1 MLNIQKKMN
10 NAFLALL
17 GLPATAVGFALSTQ
31 IAALSWILSNK
42 YGLDIHDVAFVW
54 LAGPIAGIF
63 GQVIVGLLSDNV
75 WFMGGRRRPFIMIGG
90 LISTIAFLALPN
102 INGISKVTG
111 ITDIIL
117 IASVIALFLDLSIN
131 VTFNP
136 ARSIIADLTPEGKV
150 RTSGFVWMQIMSG
163 FFGVFAYFL
172 SMVFGNETLLYI
184 AAIIV
189 FLTAVFPILF
199 IQENRYLNEEQKGIV
214 RKKINWLKICL
225 WLVGIIV
232 RLIVLFFV
240 FYLGLFLY
248 FIIIYMIYIIYDM
261 NAHPSKNNQFYEIIK
276 SIFPLFGFF
285 VFGIFSLYFHFFTD
299 LLLAWHNRVL
309 ISALVYTVVIGIII
323 IIKGLKNPSNNNEFQ
338 KIMIAHSFTWVAFQS
353 MFILS
358 YFYIKNQIMPNVNI
372 SSISANWFAEKLTG
386 VVSQTPESS
395 TGNIL
400 SLGFFILNLVG
411 AIFPLILQTIAKKIG
426 RVKTYIAAL
435 TFSVIGYFY
444 IAFFCQLEFDFYI
457 GMFLVGIGWSAV
469 ISIVFAI
476 MSERVNP
483 AKMGSSMGVFNL
495 AVVLPQMMSNGVAN
509 IIKETGNHQLLYIFC
524 GALVTCS
531 IIFWMFVKEPESSNT
546 KQNIPS
552 GGH

>member
-63 GQVIVGLLSDNV
+63 GQVIVGMLSDNV
-75 WFMGGRRRPFIMIGG
+75 WFMDGRRRPFIMIGG
-90 LISTIAFLALPN
+90 MVSTIAFLALPN
-102 INGISKVTG
+102 ISGISKVTG

-117 IASVIALFLDLSIN
+117 IASVIALFLDLSVN

-150 RTSGFVWMQIMSG
+150 RTSGYVWMQIISG

-172 SMVFGNETLLYI
+172 SMVFGNELLLYI
-184 AAIIV
+184 AAVIV
-189 FLTAVFPILF
+189 FITAVFPILF
-199 IQENRYLNEEQKGIV
+199 IQE
-214 RKKINWLKICL
+214 RKELETAIENQEKFGVWQIFKEIYPLY
-225 WLVGIIV
+225 G
-232 RLIVLFFV
+232 
-240 FYLGLFLY
+240 FL
-248 FIIIYMIYIIYDM
+248 
-261 NAHPSKNNQFYEIIK
+261 
-276 SIFPLFGFF
+276 
-285 VFGIFSLYFHFFTD
+285 VFGVFSLFFHFFTEA
-299 LLLAWHNRVL
+299 LAAWHNPVL
-309 ISALVYTVVIGIII
+309 IGALSYSVVIGIVNIVQ
-323 IIKGLKNPSNNNEFQ
+323 GLKHPSNKNEFQ
-338 KIMIAHSFTWVAFQS
+338 KIMLAHSFTWVAFQS
-353 MFILS
+353 MFIMS
-358 YFYIKNQIMPNVNI
+358 GFFIENQIMPNMNVTGI
-372 SSISANWFAEKLTG
+372 TANWFAEKLTG
-386 VVSQTPESS
+386 QTQTAAASI
-395 TGNIL
+395 GNIV

-411 AIFPLILQTIAKKIG
+411 AIFPLILQAIAKNIG
-426 RVKTYIAAL
+426 RVKTYIGAL
-435 TFSVIGYFY
+435 SFSAVGYFY
-444 IAFFCQLEFDFYI
+444 VAYFSRVELDFYI

-483 AKMGSSMGVFNL
+483 AKMGLFMGVFNL

-524 GALVTCS
+524 GGLVTCS
-531 IIFWMFVKEPESSNT
+531 IIFWMFVREPESSNT

>member
-63 GQVIVGLLSDNV
+63 GQVIVGMISDNV
-75 WFMGGRRRPFIMIGG
+75 WFMNGRRRPFIIIGG

-102 INGISKVTG
+102 ISGISKITG
-111 ITDIIL
+111 VTDIIL

-136 ARSIIADLTPEGKV
+136 ARSIIADLTPEGKI

-184 AAIIV
+184 AAVIV

-199 IQENRYLNEEQKGIV
+199 IQEKKELDKAIESQEKFGVWQIV
-214 RKKINWLKICL
+214 K
-225 WLVGIIV
+225 
-232 RLIVLFFV
+232 
-240 FYLGLFLY
+240 
-248 FIIIYMIYIIYDM
+248 
-261 NAHPSKNNQFYEIIK
+261 E
-276 SIFPLFGFF
+276 IFPLYGFL
-285 VFGIFSLYFHFFTD
+285 VFGVFSLVFHFFTEE
-299 LLLAWHNRVL
+299 LAAWHNPVL
-309 ISALVYTVVIGIII
+309 IGALTYSIVIGIYII
-323 IIKGLKNPSNNNEFQ
+323 INGIKNPSNKNEFQ
-338 KIMIAHSFTWVAFQS
+338 KIMLAHSFTWVAFQS
-353 MFILS
+353 MFIMS
-358 YFYIKNQIMPNVNI
+358 GFFIENQILPNINI
-372 SSISANWFAEKLTG
+372 SSVVANWFAEKLTG
-386 VVSQTPESS
+386 DVQSTASS
-395 TGNIL
+395 IGNIV
-400 SLGFFILNLVG
+400 SLGFFILNLIG
-411 AIFPLILQTIAKKIG
+411 AIFPLILQSIAKNIG
-426 RVKTYIAAL
+426 RVKTYIGAL
-435 TFSVIGYFY
+435 SFSAIGYFY
-444 IAFFCQLEFDFYI
+444 IAYFSRVELDFYI
-457 GMFLVGIGWSAV
+457 GMVLVGIGWSAV

-483 AKMGSSMGVFNL
+483 AKMGLFMGVFNL

-531 IIFWMFVKEPESSNT
+531 VIFWMFVKEPESSGT

>member
-63 GQVIVGLLSDNV
+63 GQVIVGMLSDNV
-75 WFMGGRRRPFIMIGG
+75 WFMGGRRRPFIIIGG
-90 LISTIAFLALPN
+90 LISTVAFLALPN
-102 INGISKVTG
+102 ISGISKITG

-136 ARSIIADLTPEGKV
+136 ARSIIADLTPEGKI

-184 AAIIV
+184 AAVIV

-199 IQENRYLNEEQKGIV
+199 IQEKKELDKAIESQEKFGVWQIV
-214 RKKINWLKICL
+214 K
-225 WLVGIIV
+225 
-232 RLIVLFFV
+232 
-240 FYLGLFLY
+240 
-248 FIIIYMIYIIYDM
+248 
-261 NAHPSKNNQFYEIIK
+261 E
-276 SIFPLFGFF
+276 IFPLYGFL
-285 VFGIFSLYFHFFTD
+285 VFGVFSLIFHFFTAQ
-299 LLLAWHNRVL
+299 LAAWHNPVL
-309 ISALVYTVVIGIII
+309 IAALTYSIVIGIYII
-323 IIKGLKNPSNNNEFQ
+323 VNGIKNPSNKNEFQ
-338 KIMIAHSFTWVAFQS
+338 KIMLAHSFTWVAFQS
-353 MFILS
+353 MFIMS
-358 YFYIKNQIMPNVNI
+358 GFFIENQILPNLNI
-372 SSISANWFAEKLTG
+372 SSVVANWFAEKLTG
-386 VVSQTPESS
+386 DAQTTASS
-395 TGNIL
+395 IGNIV
-400 SLGFFILNLVG
+400 SLGFFILNLIG
-411 AIFPLILQTIAKKIG
+411 AIFPLILQSIAKNIG
-426 RVKTYIAAL
+426 RVKTYIGAL
-435 TFSVIGYFY
+435 SFSAIGYFY
-444 IAFFCQLEFDFYI
+444 IAFFSRVEIDFYI
-457 GMFLVGIGWSAV
+457 GMVLIGIGWSAV

-483 AKMGSSMGVFNL
+483 AKMGLFMGVFNL

-524 GALVTCS
+524 GGLVTCS
-531 IIFWMFVKEPESSNT
+531 ILFWMFVKEPESSST

>member
-1 MLNIQKKMN
+1 MLNIQKKMS

-42 YGLDIHDVAFVW
+42 YHLDIHDVAFVW

-90 LISTIAFLALPN
+90 MVSTIAFLALPN
-102 INGISKVTG
+102 MNGISRVTG

-117 IASVIALFLDLSIN
+117 VASTIALLLDLSVN

-136 ARSIIADLTPEGKV
+136 ARSIIADLTPEGKI
-150 RTSGFVWMQIMSG
+150 RTSGYVWMQIISG

-172 SMVFGNETLLYI
+172 SMVFGNELLLYI

-189 FLTAVFPILF
+189 FVTAVFPILF
-199 IQENRYLNEEQKGIV
+199 IQERKDVEQEKAENQEAYGVGQIV
-214 RKKINWLKICL
+214 
-225 WLVGIIV
+225 
-232 RLIVLFFV
+232 
-240 FYLGLFLY
+240 
-248 FIIIYMIYIIYDM
+248 M
-261 NAHPSKNNQFYEIIK
+261 E
-276 SIFPLFGFF
+276 IFPLYGFL
-285 VFGIFSLYFHFFTD
+285 VFGLFSLFYHFFTNA
-299 LLLAWHNRVL
+299 LAAWHNPVL
-309 ISALVYTVVIGIII
+309 IAALAYSVIVGVMI
-323 IIKGLKNPSNNNEFQ
+323 IIKGIKQQSNRNEFQ
-338 KIMIAHSFTWVAFQS
+338 KIMLAHSFTWVAFQS

-358 YFYIKNQIMPNVNI
+358 GFFIENQILPNVNI
-372 SSISANWFAEKLTG
+372 LNITANWFAEKLTG
-386 VVSQTPESS
+386 VPQTSASS
-395 TGNIL
+395 VGNMV
-400 SLGFFILNLVG
+400 SLGFFILNLIG
-411 AIFPLILQTIAKKIG
+411 AIFPLILQSIAKHIG

-435 TFSVIGYFY
+435 TFSAIGYFY
-444 IAFFCQLEFDFYI
+444 IAFFSRVEIDFYI

-483 AKMGSSMGVFNL
+483 AKMGLYMGVFNL

-509 IIKETGNHQLLYIFC
+509 VIKATGNHQLLYIFC
-524 GALVTCS
+524 GLLVTTS
-531 IIFWMFVKEPESSNT
+531 VIFWMFVKEPESSGT
-546 KQNIPS
+546 KLTAPS

>member
-1 MLNIQKKMN
+1 MLNIQKKMS

-63 GQVIVGLLSDNV
+63 GQVIVGMVSDNV
-75 WFMGGRRRPFIMIGG
+75 WFMGGRRRPFIIIGG
-90 LISTIAFLALPN
+90 LVSTVAFLALPN
-102 INGISKVTG
+102 ISGISKVTG

-117 IASVIALFLDLSIN
+117 IASVIALFLDLSVN

-150 RTSGFVWMQIMSG
+150 RTSGFVWMQIISG

-184 AAIIV
+184 AALIV

-199 IQENRYLNEEQKGIV
+199 IQE
-214 RKKINWLKICL
+214 KKDQEDAKVQSDEKFGVWQIFKEIYPLY
-225 WLVGIIV
+225 G
-232 RLIVLFFV
+232 
-240 FYLGLFLY
+240 FL
-248 FIIIYMIYIIYDM
+248 
-261 NAHPSKNNQFYEIIK
+261 
-276 SIFPLFGFF
+276 
-285 VFGIFSLYFHFFTD
+285 VFGVFSLFFHFFTPQ
-299 LLLAWHNRVL
+299 LQAWHNPVL
-309 ISALVYTVVIGIII
+309 IAALSYSVVIGIINI
-323 IIKGLKNPSNNNEFQ
+323 VQGLKNPSNKNEFQ
-338 KIMIAHSFTWVAFQS
+338 KIMLAHSFTWVAFQS
-353 MFILS
+353 MFIMS
-358 YFYIKNQIMPNVNI
+358 GFFIENQIMPNLNVSDI
-372 SSISANWFAEKLTG
+372 TANWFAEKLTG
-386 VVSQTPESS
+386 QVQTSASS
-395 TGNIL
+395 IGNIV
-400 SLGFFILNLVG
+400 SLGFLILNFIG
-411 AIFPLILQTIAKKIG
+411 AVFPLVLQAIAKSIG
-426 RVKTYIAAL
+426 RVRTYICAL
-435 TFSVIGYFY
+435 AFSAIGYFY
-444 IAFFCQLEFDFYI
+444 VAYFSRVEIDFYI
-457 GMFLVGIGWSAV
+457 GMVLIGIGWSAV
-469 ISIVFAI
+469 ISVVFAI

-483 AKMGSSMGVFNL
+483 AKMGLFMGVFNL

-524 GALVTCS
+524 GGLVTCS
-531 IIFWMFVKEPESSNT
+531 ILFWMFVKEPESSKV

>member
-42 YGLDIHDVAFVW
+42 YRLDIHDVAFVW

-102 INGISKVTG
+102 ISGISKVTG

-199 IQENRYLNEEQKGIV
+199 IQEKKEVEKTEVQEKFGVWQIV
-214 RKKINWLKICL
+214 KEIYPLY
-225 WLVGIIV
+225 G
-232 RLIVLFFV
+232 
-240 FYLGLFLY
+240 FL
-248 FIIIYMIYIIYDM
+248 
-261 NAHPSKNNQFYEIIK
+261 
-276 SIFPLFGFF
+276 
-285 VFGIFSLYFHFFTD
+285 VFGIFSLFFHFFTEQ
-299 LLLAWHNRVL
+299 LAAWHNPVL
-309 ISALVYTVVIGIII
+309 IAALTYSVVIGIINI
-323 IIKGLKNPSNNNEFQ
+323 VQGIKNPSSKNEFQ
-338 KIMIAHSFTWVAFQS
+338 KIMLAHSFTWVAFQS
-353 MFILS
+353 MFIMS
-358 YFYIKNQIMPNVNI
+358 GFFIENQILPNINI
-372 SSISANWFAEKLTG
+372 SNVVANWFAEKLTG
-386 VVSQTPESS
+386 VSQTSAAS
-395 TGNIL
+395 IGNIV

-411 AIFPLILQTIAKKIG
+411 VIFPLILQSIAKIIG
-426 RVKTYIAAL
+426 RVKTYIGAL
-435 TFSVIGYFY
+435 SFSAIGYFY
-444 IAFFCQLEFDFYI
+444 IAYFSKVEMDFYI
-457 GMFLVGIGWSAV
+457 GMLLVGIGWSAV

-483 AKMGSSMGVFNL
+483 AKMGLFMGVFNL

>member
-1 MLNIQKKMN
+1 MLNIQKKMS

-42 YGLDIHDVAFVW
+42 YHLDIHDVAFVW

-90 LISTIAFLALPN
+90 LVSTIAFLTLPH
-102 INGISKVTG
+102 IRGISHITG
-111 ITDIIL
+111 ISDIIL

-136 ARSIIADLTPEGKV
+136 ARSIIADLTPEGKI
-150 RTSGFVWMQIMSG
+150 RTSGFVWMQIISG

-172 SMVFGNETLLYI
+172 SMVFGNEMLLYI
-184 AAIIV
+184 AAGIV

-199 IQENRYLNEEQKGIV
+199 IQEKKEQEQTKTETQEKYGVWHIF
-214 RKKINWLKICL
+214 K
-225 WLVGIIV
+225 
-232 RLIVLFFV
+232 
-240 FYLGLFLY
+240 
-248 FIIIYMIYIIYDM
+248 
-261 NAHPSKNNQFYEIIK
+261 E
-276 SIFPLFGFF
+276 IFPLYGFLVFGFF
-285 VFGIFSLYFHFFTD
+285 SLFYHFFPEV
-299 LLLAWHNRVL
+299 LGLWHNPVL
-309 ISALVYTVVIGIII
+309 IAALAYSVIIGIII
-323 IIKGLKNPSNNNEFQ
+323 IVQGLKNPSNKNEFQ
-338 KIMIAHSFTWVAFQS
+338 KIMLAHSFTWVAFQS

-358 YFYIKNQIMPNVNI
+358 GFFIEHQILPNIHTSV
-372 SSISANWFAEKLTG
+372 SANWFAEKLTG
-386 VVSQTPESS
+386 TVQNSGATV
-395 TGNIL
+395 GNMV
-400 SLGFFILNLVG
+400 SLGFFILNLIG
-411 AIFPLILQTIAKKIG
+411 AIFPLILQSIAKKIG

-435 TFSVIGYFY
+435 TFSAIGYFY
-444 IAFFCQLEFDFYI
+444 VAYFSHLEIDFYI

-483 AKMGSSMGVFNL
+483 AKMGLYMGVFNL

-509 IIKETGNHQLLYIFC
+509 VIKATGNHQLLYIFC
-524 GALVTCS
+524 GLLVSTS
-531 IIFWMFVKEPESSNT
+531 VIFWMFVKEPESSGVP
-546 KQNIPS
+546 QNIPK